1 MLVAVMATVQSS
13 ACELL
18 RVDSKCINWIISCVL
33 KVDVLNKNPITLES
47 ALRLITHV
55 FGSHLL
61 FLLSCKE

>member
-13 ACELL
+13 ACKLL
-18 RVDSKCINWIISCVL
+18 RVDSKGIDWIISCVL
-33 KVDVLNKNPITLES
+33 KVDVLNKNPIALKS